1 MKAKKISNE
10 TIKKY
15 YKRFVEGEQYLII
28 NETTGKIEESQKS
41 YFWEQREVF
50 NLLISRIEYIKQKY
64 KVSDNDLYGRHGLIS
79 ILAPYQRRYNDL
91 HNKKYYYLTNLIFNP
106 ISAEDGSMDI
116 DSVQEEGL
124 TPGKVLI
131 YRQGAQPPKIITSN
145 NLSIDL
151 FENEFNNIQRDID
164 NIIFDYIKILEL
176 KKEKK
181 NNETNN

>member
-1 MKAKKISNE
+1 MKAKKVSNE

-50 NLLISRIEYIKQKY
+50 NLLMPRIEYIKQKY
-64 KVSDNDLYGRHGLIS
+64 KVSDNDLYGRRGLIS

-106 ISAEDGSMDI
+106 ISAEDGSVNT
-116 DSVQEEGL
+116 DSVEEGL
-124 TPGKVLI
+124 APGKVLI
-131 YRQGAQPPKIITSN
+131 YRQGTQPPKIISSN

-151 FENEFNNIQRDID
+151 FENEFNNIQRNID
-164 NIIFDYIKILEL
+164 NIISDYVKILEL
-176 KKEKK
+176 KKGKK